1 METLKIFADI
11 IEPEALN
18 QIYAMAK
25 SDAIS
30 AFKEA
35 LKEIEVQKNYPIIK
49 EEYIEL

>member
-25 SDAIS
+25 SDAY
-30 AFKEA
+30 
-35 LKEIEVQKNYPIIK
+35 KNNIIRMMPDCHMRMF
-49 EEYIEL
+49 IQG